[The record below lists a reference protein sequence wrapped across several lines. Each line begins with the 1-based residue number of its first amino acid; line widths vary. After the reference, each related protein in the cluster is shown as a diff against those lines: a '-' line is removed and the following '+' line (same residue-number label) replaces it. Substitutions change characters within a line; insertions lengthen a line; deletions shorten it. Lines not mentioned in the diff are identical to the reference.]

1 MTLSDTLFD
10 KTLGVINKMK
20 QSKLLIPTL
29 KQDPAGAEA
38 LSHKMLVRAGFVR
51 QVSAGMYAYL
61 PLAYRVLEN
70 IKKVVREELAK
81 TDAAEMLMP
90 AVIPAQLWKD
100 SGRYDTYGPE
110 LFKFKNRHDTDFILG
125 PTHEE
130 TFTDLIKNNIK
141 SYKKLPLILYQIQPK
156 YRDEDRPRYG
166 LLRSREFIML
176 DAYSFS
182 ENNDDLDKVYKQ
194 MESAFQKIF
203 DRIGLNYRTIIGDAG
218 SMGGSDSKEFSAPAA
233 VGEDTIVYSDD
244 SDYAANLEMATNMF
258 VDQKGHADLKD
269 LELVDTPDVTNINQ
283 VSKFFDIEKNQ
294 IIKSLLYIV
303 DDKPVMILIR
313 GDQKINPTKVKNY
326 FNADSVE
333 LASPSEV
340 QDSLNVKPGSVGP
353 IKVADDIPVYAD
365 QYVKGISN
373 AVTGA
378 NENGK
383 HYKNVNY
390 DRDYQVKDFGDFHLV
405 KEGDISPDGSGVLK
419 FTKGIEIGHI
429 FKLGTRYSKTLGA
442 DILDKNGRSIPVVM
456 GSYGIGISRLLSAV
470 SEQQADQNGLVWP
483 KEIAPYDV
491 HIIPT
496 NVKNDEQLEM
506 TTAIE
511 KELESKGLS
520 VLVDDRKER
529 AGVKFADS
537 DLIGIPIRVTIGK
550 KADEGIVEVKIRKTG
565 ETIET
570 KQDDLNNTIDIL
582 SKEI

>member
-1 MTLSDTLFD
+1 
-10 KTLGVINKMK
+10 MK

-29 KQDPAGAEA
+29 KQDPAGAET
-38 LSHKMLVRAGFVR
+38 LSHKMLVRAGFIR
-51 QVSAGMYAYL
+51 QVSAGMYACL

-353 IKVADDIPVYAD
+353 IKVPDDIPVYAD

>member
-1 MTLSDTLFD
+1 
-10 KTLGVINKMK
+10 MK

-353 IKVADDIPVYAD
+353 IKVPDDIPVYAD

-405 KEGDISPDGSGVLK
+405 KEGNISPDGSGVLK

>member
-1 MTLSDTLFD
+1 
-10 KTLGVINKMK
+10 MK

-353 IKVADDIPVYAD
+353 IKVPDDIPVYAD

-496 NVKNDEQLEM
+496 NVENDEQLEM